1 MYCNKIESKRGGRP
15 GGGPG
20 IRMPIRG
27 RLLKAGGRGP
37 GGGPDGIRMPKP
49 CIPGGRGSGGLKSI
63 GGAKPAKEGTGGPGI
78 DKCACVLAVF
88 GAKATG
94 SATTVVVVAF
104 PVVLV
109 DDCALFSLAILEST
123 SLFLTLSSH
132 GLFFEMSSPSVL

>member
-1 MYCNKIESKRGGRP
+1 
-15 GGGPG
+15 
-20 IRMPIRG
+20 MPIRG

-37 GGGPDGIRMPKP
+37 GGGPDGMRMPKP

-104 PVVLV
+104 PVVLM
-109 DDCALFSLAILEST
+109 T
-123 SLFLTLSSH
+123 SSSSASVLRSGISNKSGGGPIGTLKGSFFLTSSNFSRF
-132 GLFFEMSSPSVL
+132 LVI